1 MIAPI
6 LDVVTS
12 EMLRRG
18 SQFQFLGVYYA
29 PQFVTAVRDARVHS
43 VMASYNAVNGVP
55 ASAKP
60 ACILFAAAS
69 EALEAYPW
77 GLKTLYTESQSEE
90 T

>member
-1 MIAPI
+1 VGVEDIVHRVA
-6 LDVVTS
+6 V
-12 EMLRRG
+12 RRDI
-18 SQFQFLGVYYA
+18 SYYA

-55 ASAKP
+55 ASANSISVP

-90 T
+90 TSI